1 MSSTPTPRW
10 LAYGSVLLYAL
21 TAWAQTPPAAKPVP
35 VLPPEPP
42 QEAVTQVV
50 NLLDHVRDGKMDY
63 HINPK
68 ADIHGDPKEVYKL
81 QSDGSLRVSGEGY
94 GSMVTKGAFKDYH
107 LVCEFKW
114 GEKTWGS
121 RAKRSR
127 DNGILVHCFGPVG
140 AQGGAWMASIE
151 AQIIEGG
158 VGDILVLSART
169 ADGIPLPVS
178 ISAELGR
185 DRDKEAIW
193 TPGAPRVTMTGGRL
207 NWQHRDVDWKDN
219 LGYRGREDV
228 ESPFGEWT
236 RFEIIAKGDTLEYYT
251 NGVLVNRAF
260 ECKPSGGRILLQT
273 EAAEMFVRRYEL
285 HPLGT
290 FTEKWTPAPAAPK
303 KTTAAPV
310 VEPVRPKGFPAYVA
324 RPVEMTLAKG
334 QGAGVAPAAKLP
346 AGFELIN
353 AVPAGMVAHP
363 TLGCVDAQGRLFVG
377 DSPGVTWG
385 VAQHEKEQ
393 AGRIVM
399 LEDRDGDGVFDRST
413 VFADRLTVPKGACWA
428 NGALYV
434 ASPPGIWKFTD
445 TNDDGVAEKRE
456 LLIGGFQWSANG
468 ADVHGPWLHPDG
480 RLYWTH
486 GRKGHE
492 VKQQDGTLVHKGLA
506 SGVWS
511 MRLDGSDVRWHSLIC
526 GDNPTGL
533 AFAPSGE
540 IFGTCNLYNGVPRHD
555 TIGQWQLGGIYTR
568 PDFLHIVA
576 DQLRTHEKMPLVAN
590 LGHMV
595 PSGCAL
601 WSRANELA
609 PTLAASAENLHLMV
623 SLYNSQ
629 KVIRLELQ
637 KEGAGFRASE
647 HEFLSLT
654 KTGAHLTDV
663 VEAPDGSLLVLDTGT
678 WYPHCPSS
686 LLNSA
691 NVPGGIYRV
700 RPIKPVALAPAKP
713 SPYRVL
719 SDEDITRD
727 LASAD
732 PALARRACEQL
743 TFRLVGTPAARAAL
757 LALLDK
763 PMDPFLEHA
772 AEYAAMKTQA
782 FGVKELLASTS
793 PRQQARLL
801 RILSQ
806 VATKPADLA
815 AVYDFAAA
823 SLDAAEPAL
832 ATNAATALG
841 KAANADTRVAKVF
854 AAWLVEPVLSERRLL
869 AFERLGTTL
878 ASRPEVSKALATAL
892 SQQGAVRQVALKA
905 IANST
910 GKLPDQQ
917 WRPALLGLLDTEVSP
932 VLFEAIARVK
942 HRSFDE
948 RLNALA
954 ADKSRAVTLRL
965 RSLLALSE
973 AGSQLSPAAFDL
985 LLELLADTGQ
995 AGPRIEASRRLAEA
1009 QLNDAQLD
1017 RFLPVLMRAGPI
1029 EQGDFLQHLKK
1040 YAPEQ
1045 GKRIAAAFAQSSQ
1058 LGTLRPDEVR
1068 VAFAKWPRSIF
1079 EVMEPAFNAALA
1091 ATEAKK
1097 SKLDA
1102 WAQEAARSGRPEAGA
1117 KNFADGKGACLACH
1131 QVGALGRALGPNLSR
1146 IGAIRTERELIESI
1160 LFPSNTIA
1168 RDYELH
1174 AVVTSDGR
1182 NHLGLIKS
1190 RGADGLVLM
1199 DAAGQL
1205 QTLPAASVV
1214 SETQVETSLMPGG
1227 LDAAFTPAELADLVA
1242 WLRSLR

>member
-1 MSSTPTPRW
+1 MSPTPTPRW
-10 LAYGSVLLYAL
+10 LAYGSALLCAL
-21 TAWAQTPPAAKPVP
+21 GAWAQTPPPAKPVP

-42 QEAVTQVV
+42 QEVVTKVI
-50 NLLDHVRDGKMDY
+50 NLLEHVRDGKMDY

-68 ADIHGDPKEVYKL
+68 ADIHGDPKDVYKL
-81 QSDGSLRVSGEGY
+81 QPDGALRVSGEGY
-94 GSMVTKGAFKDYH
+94 GSMVTQGAYRDYH

-114 GEKTWGS
+114 GEKTWGN
-121 RAKRSR
+121 RTKRSR
-127 DNGILVHCFGPVG
+127 DNGILVHCFGPIG

-178 ISAELGR
+178 ISAEMGR

-219 LGYRGREDV
+219 LGYRGRKDV

-236 RFEIIAKGDTLEYYT
+236 RFEVIAKGDTLEYYT

-285 HPLGT
+285 HPLGA
-290 FTEKWTPAPAAPK
+290 FTEKWTPPPAPPQ
-303 KTTAAPV
+303 KTTAAPAA
-310 VEPVRPKGFPAYVA
+310 EPARAKGVPAYVA
-324 RPVEMTLAKG
+324 RPVEMTVAKG

-346 AGFELIN
+346 PGFELIN

-377 DSPGVTWG
+377 DSPGVAWG
-385 VAQHEKEQ
+385 VGQHEKEK

-445 TNDDGVAEKRE
+445 ADGDGVAENRA
-456 LLIGGFQWSANG
+456 LLVGGFQWSANG

-486 GRKGHE
+486 GRKGHD
-492 VKQQDGTLVHKGLA
+492 VKQPDGTLVHKGMA

-533 AFAPSGE
+533 AFAPTGE

-568 PDFLHIVA
+568 PDWLHIVA

-609 PTLAASAENLHLMV
+609 PALAASPENLHLMV

-637 KEGAGFRASE
+637 KEGAGYRASE
-647 HEFLSLT
+647 QEFLSLT

-686 LLNSA
+686 LLDSA

-700 RPIKPVALAPAKP
+700 RPIKPVTLAPAKP
-713 SPYRVL
+713 SPYREL
-719 SDEDITRD
+719 SDADIARD

-732 PALARRACEQL
+732 PAVARRACEQL
-743 TFRLVGTPAARAAL
+743 AFRLVGAPAARAAL
-757 LALLDK
+757 LELLDK
-763 PMDPFLEHA
+763 PLDPFLEHA
-772 AEYAAMKTQA
+772 AEYAAMKTRA
-782 FGVKELLASTS
+782 FGVGQLTAATT

-806 VATKPADLA
+806 VATKPEDLA
-815 AVYDFAAA
+815 TVYDFAATV
-823 SLDAAEPAL
+823 LDAADPAL
-832 ATNAATALG
+832 AANAVAALG
-841 KAANADTRVAKVF
+841 KAPDADARVGKVF
-854 AAWLVEPVLSERRLL
+854 ADWLAAPSLSDRRLRAL
-869 AFERLGTTL
+869 GQLGTTH
-878 ASRPEVSKALATAL
+878 AGGPKVAEALAVAL
-892 SQQGAVRQVALKA
+892 SKQGPVSQVALKA
-905 IANST
+905 IAGST
-910 GKLPDQQ
+910 GKLPEQQ
-917 WRPALLGLLDTEVSP
+917 WRPALLALLGTEASP
-932 VLFEAIARVK
+932 VLLEAIARVK
-942 HRSFDE
+942 HRSFDA
-948 RLNALA
+948 RLNAFA
-954 ADKSRAVTLRL
+954 AEKARPASLRL
-965 RSLLALSE
+965 RALLALSD
-973 AGSQLSPAAFDL
+973 AGSKLSPAAFDL
-985 LLELLADTGQ
+985 LLELLADAGQ
-995 AGPRIEASRRLAEA
+995 AGPRIEAARRLAEA

-1017 RFLPVLMRAGPI
+1017 RFLPVLMQAGPI
-1029 EQGDFLQHLKK
+1029 EQADFLRNQRK
-1040 YAPEQ
+1040 YTPEQ
-1045 GKRIAAAFAQSSQ
+1045 GKRIAKAFAQSPQ
-1058 LGTLRPDEVR
+1058 LGTLQPDEVR
-1068 VAFAKWPRSIF
+1068 VAFAKWPRAVF

-1102 WAQEAARSGRPEAGA
+1102 LAQEAVRSGRPEAGA
-1117 KNFADGKGACLACH
+1117 QHFAAGKGACLACH
-1131 QVGALGRALGPNLSR
+1131 QVGEVGRAIGPNLSR

-1160 LFPSNTIA
+1160 LFPSNTLA

-1174 AVVTSDGR
+1174 AVVTADAR
-1182 NHLGLIKS
+1182 NHVGLIKS
-1190 RGADGLVLM
+1190 RGPDGLVLM

-1205 QTLPAASVV
+1205 QTLPTPTVV
-1214 SETQVETSLMPGG
+1214 SETQLETSLMPGG
-1227 LDAAFTPAELADLVA
+1227 LDAAFTPTELADLVA

>member
-1 MSSTPTPRW
+1 MSPTPTPRW
-10 LAYGSVLLYAL
+10 LAYGSALLCAL
-21 TAWAQTPPAAKPVP
+21 GAWAQTPPPAKPVP

-42 QEAVTQVV
+42 QEVVTKVI
-50 NLLDHVRDGKMDY
+50 NLLEHVRDGKMDY

-68 ADIHGDPKEVYKL
+68 ADIHGDPKDVYKL
-81 QSDGSLRVSGEGY
+81 QPDGALRVSGEGY
-94 GSMVTKGAFKDYH
+94 GSMVTQGAYRDYH

-114 GEKTWGS
+114 GEKTWGN
-121 RAKRSR
+121 RTKRSR
-127 DNGILVHCFGPVG
+127 DNGILVHCFGPIG

-178 ISAELGR
+178 ISAEMGR

-193 TPGAPRVTMTGGRL
+193 TPGAPRVTMTSGRL

-219 LGYRGREDV
+219 LGYRGRKDV

-236 RFEIIAKGDTLEYYT
+236 RFEVIAKGDTLEYYT

-285 HPLGT
+285 HPLGA
-290 FTEKWTPAPAAPK
+290 FTEKWTPPPAPPQ
-303 KTTAAPV
+303 KTTAAPAA
-310 VEPVRPKGFPAYVA
+310 EPARAKGVPAYVA
-324 RPVEMTLAKG
+324 RPVEMTVAKG
-334 QGAGVAPAAKLP
+334 QGAGVAPVAKLP
-346 AGFELIN
+346 PGFELIN

-377 DSPGVTWG
+377 DSPGVAWG
-385 VAQHEKEQ
+385 VGQHEKEK

-445 TNDDGVAEKRE
+445 ADGDGVAEKRA
-456 LLIGGFQWSANG
+456 LLVGGFQWSANG

-486 GRKGHE
+486 GRKGHD
-492 VKQQDGTLVHKGLA
+492 VKQPDGTLVHKGMA

-533 AFAPSGE
+533 AFAPTGE

-568 PDFLHIVA
+568 PDWLHIVA

-609 PTLAASAENLHLMV
+609 PALAASPENLHLMV

-637 KEGAGFRASE
+637 KEGAGYRASE
-647 HEFLSLT
+647 QEFLSLT

-686 LLNSA
+686 LLDSA

-700 RPIKPVALAPAKP
+700 RPIKPVTLAPAKP
-713 SPYRVL
+713 SPYREL
-719 SDEDITRD
+719 SDADIARD

-732 PALARRACEQL
+732 PAVARRACEQL
-743 TFRLVGTPAARAAL
+743 AFRMVGAPAARAAL
-757 LALLDK
+757 LELLDK
-763 PMDPFLEHA
+763 PLDPFLEHA
-772 AEYAAMKTQA
+772 AEYAAMKTRA
-782 FGVKELLASTS
+782 FGVGQLTAATT

-806 VATKPADLA
+806 VATKPEDLA
-815 AVYDFAAA
+815 TVYDFAATV
-823 SLDAAEPAL
+823 LDAADPAL
-832 ATNAATALG
+832 AANAVAALG
-841 KAANADTRVAKVF
+841 KAPDADARVGKVF
-854 AAWLVEPVLSERRLL
+854 ADWLAAPSLSDRRLRAL
-869 AFERLGTTL
+869 GQLGTTH
-878 ASRPEVSKALATAL
+878 AGGPKVAEALAVAL
-892 SQQGAVRQVALKA
+892 SKQGPVSQVALKA
-905 IANST
+905 IAGST
-910 GKLPDQQ
+910 GKLPEQH
-917 WRPALLGLLDTEVSP
+917 WRPALLALLGTEASP
-932 VLFEAIARVK
+932 VLLEAIARVK
-942 HRSFDE
+942 HRSFDA
-948 RLNALA
+948 RLNAFA
-954 ADKSRAVTLRL
+954 AEKARPASLRL
-965 RSLLALSE
+965 RALLALSD
-973 AGSQLSPAAFDL
+973 AGSKLSPAAFDL
-985 LLELLADTGQ
+985 LLELLADAGQ
-995 AGPRIEASRRLAEA
+995 AGPRIEAARRLAEA

-1017 RFLPVLMRAGPI
+1017 RFLPVLMQAGPI
-1029 EQGDFLQHLKK
+1029 EQADFLRNQRK
-1040 YAPEQ
+1040 YTPEQ
-1045 GKRIAAAFAQSSQ
+1045 GKRIAKAFAQSPQ
-1058 LGTLRPDEVR
+1058 LGTLQPDEVR
-1068 VAFAKWPRSIF
+1068 VAFAKWPRAVF

-1102 WAQEAARSGRPEAGA
+1102 LAQEAVRSGRPEAGA
-1117 KNFADGKGACLACH
+1117 KHFAAGKGACLACH
-1131 QVGALGRALGPNLSR
+1131 QVGEVGRAIGPNLSR

-1160 LFPSNTIA
+1160 LFPSNTLA

-1174 AVVTSDGR
+1174 AVVTADAR
-1182 NHLGLIKS
+1182 NHVGLIKS
-1190 RGADGLVLM
+1190 RGPDGLVLM

-1205 QTLPAASVV
+1205 QTLPTPTVV
-1214 SETQVETSLMPGG
+1214 SETQLETSLMPGG
-1227 LDAAFTPAELADLVA
+1227 LDAAFTPTELADLVA

>member
-1 MSSTPTPRW
+1 MSPTPTPRW
-10 LAYGSVLLYAL
+10 LAYGSALLCAL
-21 TAWAQTPPAAKPVP
+21 GAWAQTPPPAKPVP

-42 QEAVTQVV
+42 QEVVTKVI
-50 NLLDHVRDGKMDY
+50 NLLEHVRDGKMDY

-68 ADIHGDPKEVYKL
+68 ADIHGDPKDVYKL
-81 QSDGSLRVSGEGY
+81 QPDGALRVSGEGY
-94 GSMVTKGAFKDYH
+94 GSMVTQGAYRDYH

-114 GEKTWGS
+114 GEKTWGN
-121 RAKRSR
+121 RTKRSR
-127 DNGILVHCFGPVG
+127 DNGILVHCFGPIG

-178 ISAELGR
+178 ISAEMGR

-219 LGYRGREDV
+219 LGYRGRKDV

-236 RFEIIAKGDTLEYYT
+236 RFEVIAKGDTLEYYT

-285 HPLGT
+285 HPLGA
-290 FTEKWTPAPAAPK
+290 FTEKWTPPPAPPQ
-303 KTTAAPV
+303 KTTAAPAA
-310 VEPVRPKGFPAYVA
+310 EPARAKGVPAYVA
-324 RPVEMTLAKG
+324 RPVEMTVAKG

-346 AGFELIN
+346 PGFELIN

-377 DSPGVTWG
+377 DSPGVAWG
-385 VAQHEKEQ
+385 VGQHEKEK

-445 TNDDGVAEKRE
+445 ADGDGVAENRA
-456 LLIGGFQWSANG
+456 LLVGGFQWSANG

-486 GRKGHE
+486 GRKGHD
-492 VKQQDGTLVHKGLA
+492 VKQPDGTLVHKGMA

-533 AFAPSGE
+533 AFAPTGE

-568 PDFLHIVA
+568 PDWLHIVA

-609 PTLAASAENLHLMV
+609 PALAASPENLHLMV

-637 KEGAGFRASE
+637 KEGAGYRASE
-647 HEFLSLT
+647 QEFLSLT

-686 LLNSA
+686 LLDSA

-700 RPIKPVALAPAKP
+700 RPIKPVTLAPAKP
-713 SPYRVL
+713 SPYREL
-719 SDEDITRD
+719 SDADIARD

-732 PALARRACEQL
+732 PAVARRACEQL
-743 TFRLVGTPAARAAL
+743 AFRMVGAPAARAAL
-757 LALLDK
+757 LELLDK
-763 PMDPFLEHA
+763 PLDPFLEHA
-772 AEYAAMKTQA
+772 AEYAAMKTRA
-782 FGVKELLASTS
+782 FGVGQLTAATT

-806 VATKPADLA
+806 VATKPEDLA
-815 AVYDFAAA
+815 TVYDFAATV
-823 SLDAAEPAL
+823 LDAADPAL
-832 ATNAATALG
+832 AANAVAALG
-841 KAANADTRVAKVF
+841 KAPDADARVGKVF
-854 AAWLVEPVLSERRLL
+854 ADWLAAPSLSDRRLRAL
-869 AFERLGTTL
+869 GQLGTTH
-878 ASRPEVSKALATAL
+878 AGGPKVAEALAVAL
-892 SQQGAVRQVALKA
+892 SKQGPVSQVALKA
-905 IANST
+905 IAGST
-910 GKLPDQQ
+910 GKLPEQQ
-917 WRPALLGLLDTEVSP
+917 WRPALLALLGTEASP
-932 VLFEAIARVK
+932 VLLEAIARVK
-942 HRSFDE
+942 HRSFDA
-948 RLNALA
+948 RLNAFA
-954 ADKSRAVTLRL
+954 AEKARPASLRL
-965 RSLLALSE
+965 RALLALSD
-973 AGSQLSPAAFDL
+973 AGSKLSPAAFDL
-985 LLELLADTGQ
+985 LLELLADAGQ
-995 AGPRIEASRRLAEA
+995 AGPRIEAARRLAEA

-1017 RFLPVLMRAGPI
+1017 RFLPVLMQAGPI
-1029 EQGDFLQHLKK
+1029 EQADFLRNQRK
-1040 YAPEQ
+1040 YTPEQ
-1045 GKRIAAAFAQSSQ
+1045 GKRIAKAFAQSPQ
-1058 LGTLRPDEVR
+1058 LGTLQPDEVR
-1068 VAFAKWPRSIF
+1068 VAFAKWPRAVF

-1102 WAQEAARSGRPEAGA
+1102 LAQEAVRSGRPEAGA
-1117 KNFADGKGACLACH
+1117 KHFAAGKGACLACH
-1131 QVGALGRALGPNLSR
+1131 QVGEVGRAIGPNLSR

-1160 LFPSNTIA
+1160 LFPSNTLA

-1174 AVVTSDGR
+1174 AVVTADAR
-1182 NHLGLIKS
+1182 NHVGLIKS
-1190 RGADGLVLM
+1190 RGPDGLVLM

-1205 QTLPAASVV
+1205 QTLPTPTVV
-1214 SETQVETSLMPGG
+1214 SETQLETSLMPGG
-1227 LDAAFTPAELADLVA
+1227 LDAAFTPTELADLVA

>member
-1 MSSTPTPRW
+1 MSLTPTPRW
-10 LAYGSVLLYAL
+10 LAYGSVLLCTL
-21 TAWAQTPPAAKPVP
+21 TTWAQTPPPAKP
-35 VLPPEPP
+35 VLPPEPT
-42 QEAVTQVV
+42 QEVVTKVI

-68 ADIHGDPKEVYKL
+68 ADIHGDPKEVYKI
-81 QSDGSLRVSGEGY
+81 QPDGALRVSGEGY
-94 GSMVTKGAFKDYH
+94 GSMVTKGAYKDYH

-114 GEKTWGS
+114 GEKTWGN
-121 RAKRSR
+121 RTKRSR
-127 DNGILVHCFGPVG
+127 DNGILVHCFGPIG

-158 VGDILVLSART
+158 VGDILVLSAKT
-169 ADGIPLPVS
+169 PDGIPLPVS

-219 LGYRGREDV
+219 LGYRGRKDV

-236 RFEIIAKGDTLEYYT
+236 RFEVIAKGDTLEYFT

-285 HPLGT
+285 HPLGA
-290 FTEKWTPAPAAPK
+290 FTEKWTPPPAPPQ
-303 KTTAAPV
+303 KTTATPAA
-310 VEPVRPKGFPAYVA
+310 EPVRAKGVPAYVA
-324 RPVEMTLAKG
+324 RPVEMTLTKG

-346 AGFELIN
+346 PGFELIN

-377 DSPGVTWG
+377 DSPGVAWG
-385 VAQHEKEQ
+385 VGQHEKER

-445 TNDDGVAEKRE
+445 VDGDGVAEKRA
-456 LLIGGFQWSANG
+456 LLVGGFQWSANG

-486 GRKGHE
+486 GRKGHD
-492 VKQQDGTLVHKGLA
+492 VKQQDGTLVHKGMA

-533 AFAPSGE
+533 AFAPTGE

-568 PDFLHIVA
+568 PDWLHIVA

-609 PTLAASAENLHLMV
+609 PALAASPENLQLMV

-637 KEGAGFRASE
+637 KEGAGYRASE
-647 HEFLSLT
+647 QEFLSLT

-713 SPYRVL
+713 SPYREL
-719 SDEDITRD
+719 TDDDIARD
-727 LASAD
+727 LGSAD
-732 PALARRACEQL
+732 PAVARRACEQL
-743 TFRLVGTPAARAAL
+743 TFRMVGTPAARAAL
-757 LALLDK
+757 LELLDK
-763 PMDPFLEHA
+763 PLDAFLEHA

-782 FGVKELLASTS
+782 FGVGQLKASTS

-806 VATKPADLA
+806 VVTKPEDLA
-815 AVYDFAAA
+815 TVYDFAATA
-823 SLDAAEPAL
+823 LDAAEPAL
-832 ATNAATALG
+832 AANAVAALG
-841 KAANADTRVAKVF
+841 KAPDADARVGKVF
-854 AAWLVEPVLSERRLL
+854 TDWLAASALSDRRLR
-869 AFERLGTTL
+869 AFEQLGTTL
-878 ASRPEVSKALATAL
+878 AGGPRVAEALTVAL
-892 SQQGAVRQVALKA
+892 SKQGPVSQVALKA
-905 IANST
+905 IAGST
-910 GKLPDQQ
+910 GKLPEQQ
-917 WRPALLGLLDTEVSP
+917 WRPALLALLGVDPSP

-942 HRSFDE
+942 HRSFDA
-948 RLNALA
+948 RLNAFA
-954 ADKSRAVTLRL
+954 AEKTRPTALRL
-965 RSLLALSE
+965 RALLALSD
-973 AGSQLSPAAFDL
+973 AGSKLSPAAFDL
-985 LLELLADTGQ
+985 LLELLADAGQ
-995 AGPRIEASRRLAEA
+995 AGPRIEAARRLAEA
-1009 QLNDAQLD
+1009 QLSDAQLD
-1017 RFLPVLMRAGPI
+1017 RFLPILMQAGPI
-1029 EQGDFLQHLKK
+1029 EQADFLRNQRK
-1040 YAPEQ
+1040 YTPEQ
-1045 GKRIAAAFAQSSQ
+1045 GKRIAKAFAQSPQ
-1058 LGTLRPDEVR
+1058 LGTLQPDEVR
-1068 VAFAKWPRSIF
+1068 VAFAKWPRPVF

-1102 WAQEAARSGRPEAGA
+1102 LAQEAVRSGRPEAGA
-1117 KNFADGKGACLACH
+1117 KHFASGKGACLACH
-1131 QVGALGRALGPNLSR
+1131 QVGEVGRAIGPNLSR

-1160 LFPSNTIA
+1160 LFPSNTLA

-1174 AVVTSDGR
+1174 AVVTADAR
-1182 NHLGLIKS
+1182 NHVGLIKS
-1190 RGADGLVLM
+1190 RGPDGLVLM

-1205 QTLPAASVV
+1205 QTLPTATVV
-1214 SETQVETSLMPGG
+1214 SETQLETSLMPGG

>member
-1 MSSTPTPRW
+1 MSPTPTPRW

-21 TAWAQTPPAAKPVP
+21 TAWAQTPPPAKPVP

-42 QEAVTQVV
+42 QEAVIQVV

-81 QSDGSLRVSGEGY
+81 QPDGALRVSGEGY

-107 LVCEFKW
+107 LVCDFKW

-121 RAKRSR
+121 RTKRSR
-127 DNGILVHCFGPVG
+127 DNGILVHCFGPIG
-140 AQGGAWMASIE
+140 AQGGSWMASIE

-185 DRDKEAIW
+185 DRDKEPIW

-219 LGYRGREDV
+219 LGYRGRADV

-236 RFEIIAKGDTLEYYT
+236 RLEIIAKGDTLEYYT

-310 VEPVRPKGFPAYVA
+310 AEPVRAKGVPAYVA

-334 QGAGVAPAAKLP
+334 QGAGMAPAAKLP

-363 TLGCVDAQGRLFVG
+363 TLGCVDTRGRLFVG
-377 DSPGVTWG
+377 DSPGVAWG
-385 VAQHEKEQ
+385 VGQHEKEQ

-445 TNDDGVAEKRE
+445 ANSDGVAEKRE
-456 LLIGGFQWSANG
+456 LLVGGFQWSANG

-533 AFAPSGE
+533 AFAPTGE

-568 PDFLHIVA
+568 PDWLQIVA

-590 LGHMV
+590 LGHIV

-637 KEGAGFRASE
+637 KEGAGYRASE

-678 WYPHCPSS
+678 WYPHCPST

-713 SPYRVL
+713 SPYREL
-719 SDEDITRD
+719 TDEDIARD
-727 LASAD
+727 LGSAD
-732 PALARRACEQL
+732 SAVARRACEQL
-743 TFRLVGTPAARAAL
+743 TFRLVGTTAARAAL
-757 LALLDK
+757 LTLLDK
-763 PMDPFLEHA
+763 PLDPFLEHA

-782 FGVKELLASTS
+782 FSVKELQASTA

-806 VATKPADLA
+806 VTTKPADLA
-815 AVYDFAAA
+815 AVYDFAAT

-854 AAWLVEPVLSERRLL
+854 ASWLTEPVLSERRLL
-869 AFERLGTTL
+869 AFERLGTAL

-892 SQQGAVRQVALKA
+892 TKQGPVRQVALKA

-948 RLNALA
+948 RLSALA

-1009 QLNDAQLD
+1009 QLSDAQLD

-1040 YAPEQ
+1040 YTPGQ

-1068 VAFAKWPRSIF
+1068 VAFAKWPRSVF
-1079 EVMEPAFNAALA
+1079 EVMEPAFNAAMA

-1117 KNFADGKGACLACH
+1117 KHFAAGKGACLACH
-1131 QVGALGRALGPNLSR
+1131 QVGAVGRALGPDLSR

-1182 NHLGLIKS
+1182 NHVGLIKS

-1205 QTLPAASVV
+1205 LTLPTTTVV
-1214 SETQVETSLMPGG
+1214 SETQLETSLMPGG

>member
-1 MSSTPTPRW
+1 MSPTPTPRW
-10 LAYGSVLLYAL
+10 LAYGSVLLCAL
-21 TAWAQTPPAAKPVP
+21 GAWAQTPPPAKPVP
-35 VLPPEPP
+35 VLPPEPT
-42 QEAVTQVV
+42 QEVVTKVI

-68 ADIHGDPKEVYKL
+68 ADIHGDPKDVYKL
-81 QSDGSLRVSGEGY
+81 QPDGALRVSGEGY
-94 GSMVTKGAFKDYH
+94 GSMVTKGAYKDYH

-114 GEKTWGS
+114 GEKTWGN
-121 RAKRSR
+121 RTKRSR
-127 DNGILVHCFGPVG
+127 DNGILVHCFGPIG

-158 VGDILVLSART
+158 VGDILVLSAKT
-169 ADGIPLPVS
+169 PDGIPLPVS

-219 LGYRGREDV
+219 LGYRGRKDV

-236 RFEIIAKGDTLEYYT
+236 RFEVIAKGDTLEYFT

-285 HPLGT
+285 HPLGA
-290 FTEKWTPAPAAPK
+290 FTEKWTPPPAPPQ
-303 KTTAAPV
+303 KTTATPAA
-310 VEPVRPKGFPAYVA
+310 EPVRAKGVPAYVA
-324 RPVEMTLAKG
+324 RPVEMTLTKG

-346 AGFELIN
+346 PGFELIN

-377 DSPGVTWG
+377 DSPGVAWG
-385 VAQHEKEQ
+385 VGQHEKER

-445 TNDDGVAEKRE
+445 ADGDGVAEKRA
-456 LLIGGFQWSANG
+456 LLVGGFQWSANG

-533 AFAPSGE
+533 AFAPTGE

-568 PDFLHIVA
+568 PDWLHIVA

-609 PTLAASAENLHLMV
+609 PALAASPENLQLMV

-637 KEGAGFRASE
+637 KEGAGYRASE
-647 HEFLSLT
+647 QEFLSLT

-700 RPIKPVALAPAKP
+700 RPIKPVTLAPAKP

-719 SDEDITRD
+719 SDEDIARD

-732 PALARRACEQL
+732 PAVARRACEQL
-743 TFRLVGTPAARAAL
+743 TFRMVGTPAARAAL
-757 LALLDK
+757 LELLDK
-763 PMDPFLEHA
+763 PLDAFLEHA

-782 FGVKELLASTS
+782 FGVGQLKAATS

-806 VATKPADLA
+806 VATKPEDLA
-815 AVYDFAAA
+815 TVYDFAATA
-823 SLDAAEPAL
+823 LDAAEPAL
-832 ATNAATALG
+832 AANAVAALG
-841 KAANADTRVAKVF
+841 KAPDADARVGKVF
-854 AAWLVEPVLSERRLL
+854 TDWLAASALSDRRLR
-869 AFERLGTTL
+869 AFEQLGTTL
-878 ASRPEVSKALATAL
+878 ASGPRVAEALAVAL
-892 SQQGAVRQVALKA
+892 SKQGPVSQVALKA
-905 IANST
+905 IAGST
-910 GKLPDQQ
+910 GKLPEQQ
-917 WRPALLGLLDTEVSP
+917 WRPALLALLGADPSP

-942 HRSFDE
+942 HRSFDA
-948 RLNALA
+948 RLNAFA
-954 ADKSRAVTLRL
+954 AEKTRPAALRL
-965 RSLLALSE
+965 RALLALSD
-973 AGSQLSPAAFDL
+973 AGSKLSPAAFDL
-985 LLELLADTGQ
+985 LLELLADAGQ
-995 AGPRIEASRRLAEA
+995 AGPRIEAARRLSEA
-1009 QLNDAQLD
+1009 QLSDAQLD
-1017 RFLPVLMRAGPI
+1017 RFLPVLMQAGPI
-1029 EQGDFLQHLKK
+1029 EQADFLRNQRK
-1040 YAPEQ
+1040 YTPEQ
-1045 GKRIAAAFAQSSQ
+1045 GKRIAKAFAQSPQ
-1058 LGTLRPDEVR
+1058 LGTLQPDEVR
-1068 VAFAKWPRSIF
+1068 VAFAKWPRPVF

-1102 WAQEAARSGRPEAGA
+1102 LAQEAVRSGRPEAGA
-1117 KNFADGKGACLACH
+1117 KLFAAGKGACLACH
-1131 QVGALGRALGPNLSR
+1131 QVGEVGRAIGPNLSR

-1160 LFPSNTIA
+1160 LFPSNTLA

-1174 AVVTSDGR
+1174 AVVTADAR
-1182 NHLGLIKS
+1182 NHVGLIKS
-1190 RGADGLVLM
+1190 RVPDGLVLM

-1205 QTLPAASVV
+1205 QTLPPTTVV
-1214 SETQVETSLMPGG
+1214 SETQLETSLMPGG

>member
-1 MSSTPTPRW
+1 MSPTPTPRW
-10 LAYGSVLLYAL
+10 LAYGSALLCAL
-21 TAWAQTPPAAKPVP
+21 GAWAQTPPPAKPVP

-42 QEAVTQVV
+42 QEVVTKVI
-50 NLLDHVRDGKMDY
+50 NLLEHVRDGKMDY

-68 ADIHGDPKEVYKL
+68 ADIHGDPKDVYKL
-81 QSDGSLRVSGEGY
+81 QPDGALRVSGEGY
-94 GSMVTKGAFKDYH
+94 GSMVTQGAYRDYH

-114 GEKTWGS
+114 GEKTWGN
-121 RAKRSR
+121 RTKRSR
-127 DNGILVHCFGPVG
+127 DNGILVHCFGPIG

-178 ISAELGR
+178 ISAEMGR

-219 LGYRGREDV
+219 LGYRGRKDV

-236 RFEIIAKGDTLEYYT
+236 RFEVIAKGDTLEYYT

-285 HPLGT
+285 HPLGA
-290 FTEKWTPAPAAPK
+290 FTEKWTPPPAPPQ
-303 KTTAAPV
+303 KTTAAPAA
-310 VEPVRPKGFPAYVA
+310 EPARAKGVPAYVA
-324 RPVEMTLAKG
+324 RPVEMTVAKG

-346 AGFELIN
+346 PGFELIN

-377 DSPGVTWG
+377 DSPGVAWG
-385 VAQHEKEQ
+385 VGQHEKEK

-445 TNDDGVAEKRE
+445 ADGDGVAEKRA
-456 LLIGGFQWSANG
+456 LLVGGFQWSANG

-486 GRKGHE
+486 GRKGHD
-492 VKQQDGTLVHKGLA
+492 VKQPDGTLVHKGMA

-533 AFAPSGE
+533 AFAPTGE

-568 PDFLHIVA
+568 PDWLHIVA

-609 PTLAASAENLHLMV
+609 PALAASPENLHLMV

-637 KEGAGFRASE
+637 KEGAGYRASE
-647 HEFLSLT
+647 QEFLSLT

-686 LLNSA
+686 LLDSA

-700 RPIKPVALAPAKP
+700 RPIKPVTLAPAKP
-713 SPYRVL
+713 SPYREL
-719 SDEDITRD
+719 SDADIARD

-732 PALARRACEQL
+732 PAVARRACEQL
-743 TFRLVGTPAARAAL
+743 AFRMVGAPAARAAL
-757 LALLDK
+757 LELLDK
-763 PMDPFLEHA
+763 PLDPFLEHA
-772 AEYAAMKTQA
+772 AEYAAMKTRA
-782 FGVKELLASTS
+782 FGVGQLTAATT

-806 VATKPADLA
+806 VATKPEDLA
-815 AVYDFAAA
+815 TVYDFAATV
-823 SLDAAEPAL
+823 LDAADPAL
-832 ATNAATALG
+832 AANAVAALG
-841 KAANADTRVAKVF
+841 KAPDADARVGKVF
-854 AAWLVEPVLSERRLL
+854 ADWLAAPSLSDRRLRAL
-869 AFERLGTTL
+869 GQLGTTH
-878 ASRPEVSKALATAL
+878 AGGPKVAEALAVAL
-892 SQQGAVRQVALKA
+892 SKQGPVSQVALKA
-905 IANST
+905 IAGST
-910 GKLPDQQ
+910 GKLPEQQ
-917 WRPALLGLLDTEVSP
+917 WRPALLALLGTEASP
-932 VLFEAIARVK
+932 VLLEAIARVK
-942 HRSFDE
+942 HRSFDA
-948 RLNALA
+948 RLNAFA
-954 ADKSRAVTLRL
+954 AEKARPASLRL
-965 RSLLALSE
+965 RALLALSD
-973 AGSQLSPAAFDL
+973 AGSKLSPAAFDL
-985 LLELLADTGQ
+985 LLELLADAGQ
-995 AGPRIEASRRLAEA
+995 AGPRIEAARRLAEA

-1017 RFLPVLMRAGPI
+1017 RFLPVLMQAGPI
-1029 EQGDFLQHLKK
+1029 EQADFLRNQRK
-1040 YAPEQ
+1040 YTPEQ
-1045 GKRIAAAFAQSSQ
+1045 GKRIAKAFAQSPQ
-1058 LGTLRPDEVR
+1058 LGTLQPDEVR
-1068 VAFAKWPRSIF
+1068 VAFAKWPRAVF

-1102 WAQEAARSGRPEAGA
+1102 LAQEAVRSGRPEAGA
-1117 KNFADGKGACLACH
+1117 KHFAAGKGACLACH
-1131 QVGALGRALGPNLSR
+1131 QVGEVGRAIGPNLSR

-1160 LFPSNTIA
+1160 LFPSNTLA

-1174 AVVTSDGR
+1174 AVVTADAR
-1182 NHLGLIKS
+1182 NHVGLIKS
-1190 RGADGLVLM
+1190 RGPDGLVLM

-1205 QTLPAASVV
+1205 QTLPTPTVV
-1214 SETQVETSLMPGG
+1214 SETQLETSLMPGG
-1227 LDAAFTPAELADLVA
+1227 LDAAFTPTELADLVA

>member
-1 MSSTPTPRW
+1 MSPPPTPRW
-10 LAYGSVLLYAL
+10 LAYASVLLCTL
-21 TAWAQTPPAAKPVP
+21 TAWAQAPSAPPVP

-42 QEAVTQVV
+42 QEAVTKVI
-50 NLLDHVRDGKMDY
+50 NLLDHVREGKMDY
-63 HINPK
+63 YINSK
-68 ADIHGDPKEVYKL
+68 SDVHGDPKEVYKL
-81 QSDGSLRVSGEGY
+81 QPDGTLRVSGEGY
-94 GSMVTKGAFKDYH
+94 GSMVTKGAYKDYH

-114 GEKTWGS
+114 GELTWGS

-140 AQGGAWMASIE
+140 AQGGSWMASIE

-158 VGDILVLSART
+158 VGDILVLSAKT

-207 NWQHRDVDWKDN
+207 NWQHRDVDWKDVK
-219 LGYRGREDV
+219 GYRGRQDV
-228 ESPFGEWT
+228 ESPSGEWT
-236 RFEIIAKGDTLEYYT
+236 RFEVIAKGDTLEYYT

-285 HPLGT
+285 HPLGA
-290 FTEKWTPAPAAPK
+290 FTEKWTPAPATPPK
-303 KTTAAPV
+303 TSSAPV
-310 VEPVRPKGFPAYVA
+310 AEPVRAQVVPPYVA
-324 RPVEMTLAKG
+324 RPVEMTLAAG
-334 QGAGVAPAAKLP
+334 QGIGPAPAAKLP

-363 TLGCVDAQGRLFVG
+363 TLGCVDARGRLFVG
-377 DSPGVTWG
+377 DSPGVAWG
-385 VAQHEKEQ
+385 VARHEKEQ
-393 AGRIVM
+393 AGRVVM
-399 LEDRDGDGVFDRST
+399 LEDRDGDGVYDRST

-428 NGALYV
+428 DGALYV
-434 ASPPGIWKFTD
+434 AAPPGIWKFTD
-445 TNDDGVAEKRE
+445 ANGDGIAEQRE
-456 LLIGGFQWSANG
+456 LLVGGFQWSANG

-492 VKQQDGTLVHKGLA
+492 VRQKDGTLVHQGMA

-511 MRLDGSDVRWHSLIC
+511 MRLDGSDVRWHALIC

-533 AFAPSGE
+533 AFAPTGE

-568 PDFLHIVA
+568 PDWLHIVA

-609 PTLAASAENLHLMV
+609 PALAASADNLHLLV

-647 HEFLSLT
+647 HEFLTLS

-663 VEAPDGSLLVLDTGT
+663 VEAPDGSLLVFDTGT

-686 LLNSA
+686 LLNSP

-700 RPIKPVALAPAKP
+700 RPIKPVALAPAKA
-713 SPYRVL
+713 SPYRRL
-719 SDEDITRD
+719 TDADIARD
-727 LASAD
+727 LGAD
-732 PALARRACEQL
+732 DAAAARRACEQL
-743 TFRLVGTPAARAAL
+743 AFRAVGTPAVRTALAAL
-757 LALLDK
+757 LER

-772 AEYAAMKTQA
+772 AEYAAMQTQA
-782 FGVKELLASTS
+782 FGVQELLAASS

-801 RILSQ
+801 RIVSQ
-806 VATKPADLA
+806 VAKTPADRA
-815 AVYDFAAA
+815 AVQAFAATV
-823 SLDAAEPAL
+823 LDAAEPAL
-832 ATNAATALG
+832 AANAVAALG
-841 KAANADTRVAKVF
+841 QAADADARVAKVF
-854 AAWLVEPVLSERRLL
+854 TAWLAEPTWSERRLL
-869 AFERLGTTL
+869 AFERLATAL
-878 ASRPEVSKALATAL
+878 ASGPEVGQALATAL
-892 SQQGAVRQVALKA
+892 GQQGPIRQAALKA

-917 WRPALLGLLDTEVSP
+917 WRPILLGLLETEASP
-932 VLFEAIARVK
+932 ALFAALARVK
-942 HRSFDE
+942 HRSFDAQ
-948 RLNALA
+948 LNALA
-954 ADKSRAVTLRL
+954 GDQTRPSALRL
-965 RSLLALSE
+965 RALMALSD
-973 AGSQLSPAAFDL
+973 AGSRLSPAAFDL
-985 LLELLADTGQ
+985 LLELLADAGQ
-995 AGPRIEASRRLAEA
+995 AGPRLEAARRLAEA
-1009 QLNDAQLD
+1009 PLTDAQLD
-1017 RFLPVLMRAGPI
+1017 RFLPVLMSAGPI
-1029 EQGDFLQHLKK
+1029 EQADFLQHQKK
-1040 YAPEQ
+1040 YTAEQ
-1045 GKRIAAAFAQSSQ
+1045 GKRIAAAFARSPQ

-1068 VAFAKWPRSIF
+1068 VAFAKWPRAVF

-1102 WAQEAARSGRPEAGA
+1102 LAEEAARAGRPAVGA
-1117 KNFADGKGACLACH
+1117 KNFAAGKGACVACH
-1131 QVGALGRALGPNLSR
+1131 QVGDVGRAIGPDLSR
-1146 IGAIRTERELIESI
+1146 IGAIRTERELVESI
-1160 LFPSNTIA
+1160 LFPGNTIA

-1174 AVVTSDGR
+1174 AVLTTAGQHHV
-1182 NHLGLIKS
+1182 GLVKS
-1190 RGADGLVLM
+1190 RGAAGLVLM

-1205 QTLPAASVV
+1205 QTFPAAAVV
-1214 SETQVETSLMPGG
+1214 SVTQLDASLMPGG

>member
-1 MSSTPTPRW
+1 MSPPPTPRW
-10 LAYGSVLLYAL
+10 LAFGPVLLCAL
-21 TAWAQTPPAAKPVP
+21 AAWAQTPPAKPVP

-42 QEAVTQVV
+42 QEAVTKVID
-50 NLLDHVRDGKMDY
+50 LLAHVREGKMDY

-81 QSDGSLRVSGEGY
+81 QPDGTLRVSGEGY
-94 GSMVTKGAFKDYH
+94 GSMVTQGAYKDYH

-114 GEKTWGS
+114 GELTWGN

-127 DNGILVHCFGPVG
+127 DNGILVHCFGPIG

-158 VGDILVLSART
+158 VGDILVLSAKT
-169 ADGIPLPVS
+169 ADGIPLLVS
-178 ISAELGR
+178 LSAELGR

-193 TPGAPRVTMTGGRL
+193 TPGAPRVTMTSGRL
-207 NWQHRDVDWKDN
+207 NWQHRDVDWKDVK
-219 LGYRGREDV
+219 GYRGREDV
-228 ESPFGEWT
+228 ESPSGEWT
-236 RFEIIAKGDTLEYYT
+236 RFEVIAKGDTLEYYT

-285 HPLGT
+285 HPLGA
-290 FTEKWTPAPAAPK
+290 FTEKWTPAPAAPRK
-303 KTTAAPV
+303 ASAAPV
-310 VEPVRPKGFPAYVA
+310 GEPVRAKAVPAYVA
-324 RPVEMTLAKG
+324 RPVEMTLPAG
-334 QGAGVAPAAKLP
+334 QGAGAAPAAKLP
-346 AGFELIN
+346 PGFELIN

-363 TLGCVDAQGRLFVG
+363 TLGCVDARGRLFVG

-385 VAQHEKEQ
+385 VSQHEKEQ

-399 LEDRDGDGVFDRST
+399 LEDRDGDGVYDRST

-428 NGALYV
+428 DGALYV

-445 TNDDGVAEKRE
+445 ADGDGVAEKRE
-456 LLIGGFQWSANG
+456 LLVGGFQWSANG

-492 VKQQDGTLVHKGLA
+492 VTQRDGTLVHKGMA

-511 MRLDGSDVRWHSLIC
+511 MRLDGSDVRWHALIC

-533 AFAPSGE
+533 AFAPTGE

-568 PDFLHIVA
+568 PDWLHIVA
-576 DQLRTHEKMPLVAN
+576 DQLRTHDKMPLVAN

-601 WSRANELA
+601 WSRANDLA
-609 PTLAASAENLHLMV
+609 PALAASADNLQLMV

-637 KEGAGFRASE
+637 KDGAGFRASE
-647 HEFLSLT
+647 HEFLTLT

-700 RPIKPVALAPAKP
+700 RPLKPVALAPSRP
-713 SPYRVL
+713 SSYHAL
-719 SDEDITRD
+719 TDDEIARD
-727 LASAD
+727 LAAVD
-732 PALARRACEQL
+732 PAVARRACEQFA
-743 TFRLVGTPAARAAL
+743 FRRVATPAARAAL
-757 LALLDK
+757 LALLDQ
-763 PMDPFLEHA
+763 PLDPFLEHA
-772 AEYAAMKTQA
+772 ADYAAMHTRA
-782 FGVKELLASTS
+782 FGVRELQASPS
-793 PRQQARLL
+793 VRQQARLL
-801 RILSQ
+801 RIVSQ
-806 VATKPADLA
+806 VVTVPAERA
-815 AVYDFAAA
+815 AVYDFAATA
-823 SLDAAEPAL
+823 LDASEPAL
-832 ATNAATALG
+832 ATNAVAALSQ
-841 KAANADTRVAKVF
+841 APDAEARVAKVF
-854 AAWLVEPVLSERRLL
+854 AAWLAEPVLSERRLW
-869 AFERLGTTL
+869 AFERLATPLAGSPAVAQTL
-878 ASRPEVSKALATAL
+878 RTAL
-892 SQQGAVRQVALKA
+892 QKPGPVRQVALKA
-905 IANST
+905 IAAST

-917 WRPALLGLLDTEVSP
+917 WRPVLLGLLETEASP
-932 VLFEAIARVK
+932 VLLTALARVK

-954 ADKSRAVTLRL
+954 ADQTKALALRL
-965 RSLLALSE
+965 QALLALSD

-985 LLELLADTGQ
+985 LLQLLADAGQ
-995 AGPRIEASRRLAEA
+995 AGPRLEAARRLAEA
-1009 QLNDAQLD
+1009 PLTDAQLD
-1017 RFLPVLMRAGPI
+1017 RLLPVLMQAGPI
-1029 EQGDFLQHLKK
+1029 EQSDFLQHQRK
-1040 YAPEQ
+1040 YSAAQ
-1045 GKRIAAAFAQSSQ
+1045 GKRIAAAFARSPQ

-1068 VAFAKWPRSIF
+1068 VAFAKWPREVF

-1102 WAQEAARSGRPEAGA
+1102 LAQDAARTGRPEVGA
-1117 KNFADGKGACLACH
+1117 RNFAAGKGACVACH
-1131 QVGALGRALGPNLSR
+1131 QVGEVGRAIGPNLSR
-1146 IGAIRTERELIESI
+1146 IGAIRTERELVESI

-1174 AVVTSDGR
+1174 AVVTTDGQS
-1182 NHLGLIKS
+1182 HVGLVKS
-1190 RGADGLVLM
+1190 RGPEGLVLM

-1205 QTLPAASVV
+1205 QTFPTASVA
-1214 SETQVETSLMPGG
+1214 SQTQLDTSLMPGG